1 LSRPRLSVVV
11 PCFNEQEV
19 LAETAARLQSLLES
33 LVQAGKIDATS
44 NVWFVDDGSRDKT
57 WEIIE
62 RLCSERHCIRGV
74 KLSRNRGHQ
83 QALVAGLFCADG
95 DAMVS
100 IDADLQD
107 DVAVIEHMIDC
118 HREGADVVFGVRK
131 SRDKDTFFKRQTAE
145 IFYRLMNL
153 LGAESIRHH
162 ADFRLMSRRAVEAL
176 ASYREV
182 NLFLRGIIP
191 TLGFRTAVVEY
202 DRGERFAGTSKYPLR
217 KMIAFALE
225 GITSFSVT
233 PLRMITATGF
243 CIFAATLVMTAWVL
257 WARFF
262 TGEAVPGWASTVLPL
277 YFVGGVQILCLGIMG
292 EYLGKIYTEV
302 KARPRYL
309 IEAMAGVPAQGSAPT
324 SYG

>member
-1 LSRPRLSVVV
+1 MSRPRLSVVV

-62 RLCSERHCIRGV
+62 RLCKESHCIRGV
-74 KLSRNRGHQ
+74 KLSKNRGHQ

-95 DAMVS
+95 EAVVS

-107 DVAVIEHMIDC
+107 DVAVIEHMIDR

-131 SRDKDTFFKRQTAE
+131 SREKDTFFKRQTAE
-145 IFYRLMNL
+145 VFYRLMNW

-162 ADFRLMSRRAVEAL
+162 ADFRLMSRRAVEAF

-191 TLGFRTAVVEY
+191 TLGFRTAIVEY
-202 DRGERFAGTSKYPLR
+202 DRGDRFAGTSKYPLR

-243 CIFAATLVMTAWVL
+243 LVFAATLVMTAWVL

-277 YFVGGVQILCLGIMG
+277 YFVGGVQILCLGVMG

-309 IEAMAGVPAQGSAPT
+309 IEAMAGVPAEGSAPA